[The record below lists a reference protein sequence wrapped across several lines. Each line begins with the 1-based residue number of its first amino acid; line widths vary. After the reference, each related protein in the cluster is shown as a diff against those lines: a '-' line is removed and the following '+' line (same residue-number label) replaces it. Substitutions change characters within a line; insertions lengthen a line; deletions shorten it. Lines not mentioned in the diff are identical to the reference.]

1 MKTAVLAVDRKE
13 RCRLKHA
20 AKIAVTGAGLIGRKH
35 IDAVAKCAH
44 LAAIIDPSP
53 RAQGLAAQ
61 LNTVWFETLDE
72 CLDRDRPDGVILA
85 TPNQLHAEQ
94 AIACIRRGVPVL
106 VEKPIADSSANASR
120 IVEAAH
126 DADIPVL
133 VGHHRRHNPIIR
145 VAKAAIESGKL
156 GRLVAV
162 NAQCWLYK
170 PDEYFEPQWRREEG
184 GGPVLINLIHDLD
197 LLRHLCGEIVRVQT
211 ISSHRMRGFAVEDS
225 AAILLAFEN
234 GAVGTVSV
242 SDTAVAPWSWEFT
255 AGENPAYPNVAA
267 HAYSISGTHGAL
279 SVPDLKLWNH
289 PGKRGWWE
297 PIEYE
302 QLPAATADPFI
313 DQLEHFLKV
322 IAREE
327 EPLVSAEDAARTL
340 LVIEEIK
347 LAGGENRGRRVDYD
361 GPRHRNSAA
370 Q

>member
-1 MKTAVLAVDRKE
+1 MKQAT
-13 RCRLKHA
+13 
-20 AKIAVTGAGLIGRKH
+20 KIAVAGAGLIGRKH
-35 IDAVAKCAH
+35 IDAVAKCAQMS
-44 LAAIIDPSP
+44 AIIDPSP
-53 RAQGLAAQ
+53 RAQELAAQ
-61 LNTVWFETLDE
+61 RKTAWFETLED
-72 CLDRDRPDGVILA
+72 CLDRDKPDGVILA

-94 AIACIRRGVPVL
+94 AIACIQRGVPVL
-106 VEKPIADSSANASR
+106 VEKPIADSSASASR
-120 IVEAAH
+120 IVKAAH

-145 VAKAAIESGKL
+145 VAKAAIENGKL

-170 PDEYFEPQWRREEG
+170 PDEYFEPQWRREAG

-197 LLRHLCGEIVRVQT
+197 LLRHLCGEIVQVQT
-211 ISSHRMRGFAVEDS
+211 ISSHKMRGFSVEDT
-225 AAILLAFEN
+225 AAVLLAFDN

-255 AGENPAYPNVAA
+255 AAENPAYPNVAA
-267 HAYSISGTHGAL
+267 HSYAISGTHGAL

-297 PIEYE
+297 PIEVE
-302 QLPAATADPFI
+302 QLQAATADPFI
-313 DQLEHFLKV
+313 VQLEHFLKV

-327 EPLVSAEDAARTL
+327 QPLVSAEDAARTL
-340 LVIEEIK
+340 RVIEEIK
-347 LAGGENRGRRVDYD
+347 LAGAESGGRPVLYEE
-361 GPRHRNSAA
+361 PRSQDEAA